1 MQVTMPEA
9 ADSDDPSNYSNE
21 NEMDGTM
28 PRQDHWLLCFSS
40 ICCCDPFV
48 VSVRIMVALL
58 CCPMFLRG
66 WERQMMMV
74 VVPMAKMVTL
84 MKVERLSDLVYQ

>member
-1 MQVTMPEA
+1 MQVTMPEV

-28 PRQDHWLLCFSS
+28 PRRDHWLLCFSL
-40 ICCCDPFV
+40 ICYCDPFV

-58 CCPMFLRG
+58 CYPMFLRG
-66 WERQMMMV
+66 RERQMMMV
-74 VVPMAKMVTL
+74 VVVPIAKMVML
-84 MKVERLSDLVYQ
+84 MKVELSDLVYQ